1 VSAVVE
7 ALTDF
12 QAYVRDHITGDEKG
26 EAQVFLDRFFIAFG
40 HKGHKEAGATLEQR
54 IKKNDSKGTSFADLL
69 WKPRVLIEMKKRGS
83 KLQLHYRQAFEY
95 WLNAVPNRPRYVVLC
110 NFDEFW
116 IYDFDRQLN
125 EPVDQVSL
133 SEIHTR
139 YPAFNFMWAIEKAPI
154 FENDR
159 EAVSKRAAHQMAEF
173 YKELTRRPQATRL
186 SREDAQRLTLQL
198 VIAMFAED
206 IDLLPASTITGIVRD
221 CLENGQ
227 SSHDLLNGLF
237 RQMNSKTPAKHGR
250 YAGVPYFNGGLFAET
265 VDTELTKYELELI
278 GGENGAAS
286 QLWTKVNP
294 AIYGTLFE
302 QSMGAKTQHQHGRH
316 FTSEADIERIIGPTI
331 VRPWQARIDAAK
343 TMADLLA
350 LRKELREFRV
360 LDPACGSGNFLY
372 VAFREVSRLD
382 LRIMMRLKELVSASE
397 FHKQAKLISGISP
410 LQFYGLDNDPF
421 GVELAKVTLML
432 AKKLAHD
439 EAVAELFDAQGDY
452 RKGVSELGF
461 EGENALPLDNLDN
474 NIRVADAMFDNWP
487 EADAIVGNPPYQSK
501 NKLLEEL
508 GPAYLARLRDA
519 HPEIDGRADFCVY
532 WFRLAHDRLKL
543 GQRAGL
549 VGTNT
554 VRQNYSRMGGLD
566 YIVATGGTITE
577 AVSSMIWP
585 GEAVVHVSIVNWIKG
600 EQPGP
605 KRLYNQ
611 DGNIIESGWRYEDI
625 ERIPS
630 SLSFFTDVT
639 TAKALE
645 ANKRGGCYQGQTHG
659 HKSFLLPATEAQAS
673 IRSDASIASVLKPF
687 LTSDDLV
694 GEHHSK
700 PTRYVIDFSGKD
712 QLQAAKY
719 DRLFKRI
726 QAGALPDRQKAA
738 KKEEERNKELE
749 GLNQRGNQ
757 HHTNFLKKWWQM
769 SYPRGELMDQ
779 LRGMKRYVACGRVT
793 KRPIFDFVSTVI
805 SPNDAL
811 TVFTY
816 EDDYTFGI
824 LQSSIHWK
832 WFDARCSTIKSDPR
846 YTSNTVFDSFPW
858 PQSPT
863 LKHVRDVAK
872 AAVELRQLRREL
884 CSEHGLTL
892 RELYR
897 SIELPGEHP
906 LKTATACLDGAVRAA
921 YGLKEKDDVLAFLL
935 TLNHKLAKE
944 EEEGRAIV
952 GPGLPEVF
960 RSTPGLVS
968 IDAIMP

>member
-1 VSAVVE
+1 MPASFTGTDSESENHAPGNPYRFITVE
-7 ALTDF
+7 N
-12 QAYVRDHITGDEKG
+12 R
-26 EAQVFLDRFFIAFG
+26 
-40 HKGHKEAGATLEQR
+40 
-54 IKKNDSKGTSFADLL
+54 S
-69 WKPRVLIEMKKRGS
+69 
-83 KLQLHYRQAFEY
+83 
-95 WLNAVPNRPRYVVLC
+95 NAVPNRPRYVVLC

-125 EPVDQVSL
+125 EPVDQVAL
-133 SEIHTR
+133 ADIHTR
-139 YPAFNFMWAIEKAPI
+139 YPAFNFMFSVEKAPI

-159 EAVSKRAAHQMAEF
+159 EAVSKRAAHQMAEL
-173 YKELTRRPQATRL
+173 YKELTHRPQATRL

-237 RQMNSKTPAKHGR
+237 RQMNSKAPAKHGR

-265 VDTELTKYELELI
+265 VDTELTEHELELI

-316 FTSEADIERIIGPTI
+316 FTSEADIERIVGPTI

-343 TMADLLA
+343 TMTDLLA

-372 VAFREVSRLD
+372 VAFREMSRLD
-382 LRIMMRLKELVSASE
+382 LRIMLRLKGLVSASE

-410 LQFYGLDNDPF
+410 LQFFGLDNDPF

-439 EAVAELFDAQGDY
+439 EAVAELFDVQGDY
-452 RKGVSELGF
+452 RKGVAELGF

-474 NIRVADAMFDNWP
+474 NIRVADAMFDPWP
-487 EADAIVGNPPYQSK
+487 KADAIVGNPPYQSK
-501 NKLLEEL
+501 NKLQEEL

-532 WFRLAHDRLKL
+532 WFRLAHDHLQP

-566 YIVATGGTITE
+566 HIVTSGGTITE

-585 GEAVVHVSIVNWIKG
+585 GEAVVHVSIVNWVKG
-600 EQPGP
+600 EQPGM

-611 DGNIIESGWRYEDI
+611 DGNIVDSGWRFEDI
-625 ERIPS
+625 ARIPS
-630 SLSFFTDVT
+630 SLSFYTDVT

-645 ANKRGGCYQGQTHG
+645 ANKKGGCHQGQTHG
-659 HKSFLLPATEAQAS
+659 HKSFLLPVSEAQAL
-673 IRSDASIASVLKPF
+673 IRDNAKNAEVLKPF

-694 GEHHSK
+694 GEHRSK
-700 PTRYVIDFSGKD
+700 PTRFVIDFSGKD

-726 QAGALPDRQKAA
+726 QAGALPDREAAA
-738 KKEEERNKELE
+738 KQEAERNKELE
-749 GLNQRGNQ
+749 GIGKRGNQ
-757 HHTNFLKKWWQM
+757 HHANFLKKWWKM
-769 SYPRGELMDQ
+769 SYERRDLMDE
-779 LRGMKRYVACGRVT
+779 LSRMKRYIVCGQVT
-793 KRPIFDFVSTVI
+793 KRPIFDFVAPKI
-805 SPNDAL
+805 SPNAAL
-811 TVFTY
+811 TVFTHD
-816 EDDYTFGI
+816 DDYTFGI
-824 LQSSIHWK
+824 LQSTIHWK

-863 LKHVRDVAK
+863 KKMVRDVAN
-872 AAVELRQLRREL
+872 AAVELRELRRKL
-884 CSEHGLTL
+884 CADHGLTL

-906 LKTATACLDGAVRAA
+906 LKTATAKLDRAVRAA
-921 YGLKEKDDVLAFLL
+921 YGMKEKEDVLSFLL
-935 TLNHKLAKE
+935 ALNHQLAKAE
-944 EEEGRAIV
+944 EDGKEIV
-952 GPGLPEVF
+952 GPGLPDAF
-960 RSTPGLVS
+960 KSTPGLVTN
-968 IDAIMP
+968 DLIMP